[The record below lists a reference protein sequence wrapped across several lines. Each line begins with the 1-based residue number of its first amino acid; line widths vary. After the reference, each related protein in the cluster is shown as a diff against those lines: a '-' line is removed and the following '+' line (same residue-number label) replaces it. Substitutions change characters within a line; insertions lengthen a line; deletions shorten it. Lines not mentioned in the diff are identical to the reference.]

1 MSGSSS
7 GTSRFLAK
15 YEASAARNDSLLC
28 VGLDP
33 DPALLPPGVEVM
45 AFLHQII
52 EATSDVVACYKP
64 NAAFFE
70 ALPGDP
76 FAMLREVIAAVP
88 RDVPVLLDAKR
99 NDIGNSASFY
109 AQAVFERIGADAV
122 TVNGYL
128 GHDGVQPFLDHHDRH
143 TFVLVR
149 TSNAGAR
156 DLQDLEVGV
165 AGATGA
171 RRPLY
176 EHMASLVN
184 DWNEHHN
191 LGMVVGAT
199 YPQEAA
205 RVRQIAPEPVIL
217 APGVGAQ
224 QGDLEAAVR
233 ACLDASGR
241 GLLVNASRAVTYAS
255 RGADYAV
262 AARAAAEALRD
273 DINAARRAAATV

>member
-1 MSGSSS
+1 MTSASGKAS
-7 GTSRFLAK
+7 GVSRFLAK
-15 YEASAARNDSLLC
+15 YEASVASHDSLLC

-33 DPALLPPGVEVM
+33 DPALLPPGVEAM
-45 AFLHQII
+45 SFLHQII
-52 EATSDVVACYKP
+52 EATSDLVACYKP

-128 GHDGVQPFLDHHDRH
+128 GRDGVQPFLDYRDRH
-143 TFVLVR
+143 TFLLVR
-149 TSNAGAR
+149 NSNPGAR
-156 DLQDLEVGV
+156 DLQDLEVG
-165 AGATGA
+165 GTGL
-171 RRPLY
+171 RLY
-176 EHMASLVN
+176 EQVARLAN
-184 DWNEHHN
+184 DWNEHRN
-191 LGMVVGAT
+191 LGLVVGAT
-199 YPQEAA
+199 YPEEAA
-205 RVRQIAPEPVIL
+205 RIRAICPEPVIL
-217 APGVGAQ
+217 APGVGSQA
-224 QGDLEAAVR
+224 GDLEATVR

-241 GLLVNASRAVTYAS
+241 GLLVNASRGVLYAS
-255 RGADYAV
+255 RGPDYAA

-273 DINAARRAAATV
+273 SINAARRAAATA

>member
-1 MSGSSS
+1 MIGE
-7 GTSRFLAK
+7 SRFLAK
-15 YEASAARNDSLLC
+15 YEATVARNDSLLC

-33 DPALLPPGVEVM
+33 DPALLPPGVDVM
-45 AFLHQII
+45 SFLRQII
-52 EATSDVVACYKP
+52 EATSDLVACYKP

-88 RDVPVLLDAKR
+88 PDVPVLLDAKR

-128 GHDGVQPFLDHHDRH
+128 GRDGVQPFLDYHDRH

-149 TSNAGAR
+149 TSNVGAR
-156 DLQDLEVGV
+156 DLQDLVIGNVG
-165 AGATGA
+165 GP
-171 RRPLY
+171 RLY

-199 YPQEAA
+199 YPEEAA
-205 RVRQIAPEPVIL
+205 RIRVIAPEPLIL

-224 QGDLEAAVR
+224 EGDLEAAVR
-233 ACLDASGR
+233 ACLDASSR
-241 GLLVNASRAVTYAS
+241 GLLVNASRGVTYAS
-255 RGADYAV
+255 HGTDYAV
-262 AARAAAEALRD
+262 AARAAAEALRN
-273 DINAARRAAATV
+273 DINAARRAAATA

>member
-1 MSGSSS
+1 VSGA
-7 GTSRFLAK
+7 SRFLAK
-15 YEASAARNDSLLC
+15 YEASVARNDSLLC

-45 AFLHQII
+45 PFLRAII
-52 EATSDVVACYKP
+52 EATSDLVACYKP

-88 RDVPVLLDAKR
+88 QDVPVLLDAKR
-99 NDIGNSASFY
+99 SDIGNSAAFY

-122 TVNGYL
+122 TVNPYL
-128 GHDGVQPFLDHHDRH
+128 GRDGVQPFLDHHDRH

-149 TSNAGAR
+149 TSNVGAR
-156 DLQDLEVGV
+156 DLQDLEVSG
-165 AGATGA
+165 G
-171 RRPLY
+171 RRLY
-176 EHMASLVN
+176 EHMAALASE
-184 DWNEHHN
+184 WNERHN
-191 LGMVVGAT
+191 VGMVVGAT
-199 YPQEAA
+199 YPEEAA
-205 RVRQIAPEPVIL
+205 RIRAIAPEPVIL

-241 GLLVNASRAVTYAS
+241 GLVVNASRAVLYAS
-255 RGADYAV
+255 RGADYAA
-262 AARAAAEALRD
+262 AARAAAEALRN
-273 DINAARRAAATV
+273 DINAARYAATTA